1 MSSRKKPLSDYDR
14 ESNQLLKEG
23 AESLALDVEELLARN
38 CDLLMEAAMHRM
50 CQEGFTYAEAWA
62 DIGTAVLKAHT
73 AKTLFRHAYEYRE
86 YIKAHTGD
94 GDED

>member
-23 AESLALDVEELLARN
+23 AESLALNVEELLARN

-62 DIGTAVLKAHT
+62 DIGEAVLKAHT
-73 AKTLFRHAYEYRE
+73 ARNLFRNAYEYQ
-86 YIKAHTGD
+86 KHVDAHTGD